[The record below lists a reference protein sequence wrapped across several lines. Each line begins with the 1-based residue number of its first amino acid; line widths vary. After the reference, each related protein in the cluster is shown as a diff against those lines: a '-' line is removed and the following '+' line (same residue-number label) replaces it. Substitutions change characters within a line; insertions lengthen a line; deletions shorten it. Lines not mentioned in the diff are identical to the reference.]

1 MVRFH
6 HLWLPASCRT
16 GRHSNPRQIWNC
28 TPVVSGLSNN
38 FLPVSEIRKLAP
50 CLSAALAGW
59 NTRSIAGLS
68 VRAGLGPSWR
78 LRARAPPLLQPWCR
92 PHCSFNYR
100 GAGKFL
106 FPPKMTATRPGAK
119 TLERHGRHTAAT
131 QARRRSASGPA
142 AESFAPLELP
152 CTCCKRTCV
161 DSTGS
166 SIGFPA
172 VLPGTPCAVAL
183 CTGQQIELTWKPK
196 DVSQSN
202 RGCNLAKILCLPVP
216 SCASVCR
223 IAEPS

>member
-28 TPVVSGLSNN
+28 TPVVSGLSKI
-38 FLPVSEIRKLAP
+38 FLPVSEIRKPAP

-100 GAGKFL
+100 GAGKIL
-106 FPPKMTATRPGAK
+106 VPAEDDSDPPRREDSGATW
-119 TLERHGRHTAAT
+119 
-131 QARRRSASGPA
+131 QAHRRNRRRSASGPA

-183 CTGQQIELTWKPK
+183 CTDQIELTWKPK

-216 SCASVCR
+216 SCASVSR